1 MINFHF
7 EKDLSADATVTGA
20 VKNDEYS
27 GAGPTAGWLSS
38 ALRLAGSGFPQFGS
52 WARTWHH
59 SSGHAEAVSHM
70 PQLEGPT
77 TKNTQLCTGVGLWGE
92 EVGKKNDEYS

>member
-1 MINFHF
+1 MGPNPISLGSL
-7 EKDLSADATVTGA
+7 EEEEIKGGPRGLV
-20 VKNDEYS
+20 VKR
-27 GAGPTAGWLSS
+27 
-38 ALRLAGSGFPQFGS
+38 ALRCSGLGFRGFGS

-77 TKNTQLCTGVGLWGE
+77 TKNIQLCTGGLWGE
-92 EVGKKNDEYS
+92 KGKK